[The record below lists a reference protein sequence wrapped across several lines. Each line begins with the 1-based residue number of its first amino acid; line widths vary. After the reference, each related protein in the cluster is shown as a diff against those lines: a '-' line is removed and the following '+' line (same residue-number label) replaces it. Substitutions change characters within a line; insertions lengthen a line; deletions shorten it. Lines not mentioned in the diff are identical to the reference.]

1 MTRDQI
7 TIRYSPF
14 LFLKRLVIIQAFFAF
29 LPFLLALIIS
39 LFVSDLSI
47 VYERL
52 AISRSISLEFL
63 LTIISTGLQLLI
75 LFAAFITWY
84 YPVYVADR
92 ERIVH
97 NRGNV
102 LGTVHLANTPAITNI
117 QVSQGWLAQRMGYG
131 SLKIKSSD
139 MAGEATIRDIPDPH
153 RHMNL
158 IWDLVEPQSSESEEF
173 AAASPGDLIRAGEG
187 QYVEFKSSLMWDYR
201 QQRVN
206 KDLYLP
212 VMKNTAAFMNANGG
226 FVVIGVDDDGK
237 ILGLEPDLQSLH
249 KKDTDGFENTFNNA
263 FNKMIGVEYRQFVDV
278 VFPKI
283 EQQIICLLRVRPSD
297 TPVFLIYKGEESFY
311 IRAGNASQPLSISQ
325 AARYIS
331 RRYND
336 SISTSQL
343 VS

>member
-29 LPFLLALIIS
+29 LPFILALIIS
-39 LFVSDLSI
+39 LFVSDLAT

-52 AISRSISLEFL
+52 AIARSISLEFL

-75 LFAAFITWY
+75 LFVAFITWY

-92 ERIVH
+92 ERIIH
-97 NRGNV
+97 NRGTFF
-102 LGTVHLANTPAITNI
+102 GTVHLINTPAITNI
-117 QVSQGWLAQRMGYG
+117 EVRQGWLAERMGYG
-131 SLKIKSSD
+131 SLRISSSD
-139 MAGEATIRDIPDPH
+139 AAGTATIRDIPDPQH
-153 RHMNL
+153 HMNL
-158 IWDLVEPQSSESEEF
+158 IWDLVQPEIDLNPDF
-173 AAASPGDLIRAGEG
+173 TAVSPKDLISAGEG
-187 QYVEFKSSLMWDYR
+187 QHVEFKSSLMWDYR

-212 VMKNTAAFMNANGG
+212 VMKNTAAFMNAGGG
-226 FVVIGVDDDGK
+226 FVVIGVDDEGR
-237 ILGLEPDLQSLH
+237 ILGLEPDFQSLN
-249 KKDTDGFENTFNNA
+249 KRDKDGFENTFNNA

-278 VFPKI
+278 VFPDI
-283 EQQIICLLRVRPSD
+283 DQQLICLLRVRPSD
-297 TPVFLIYKGEESFY
+297 TPVFLMYKGEESFY

-331 RRYND
+331 RRYNGEEL
-336 SISTSQL
+336 T
-343 VS
+343 